1 MKVEKQVASFAALR
15 GQPLWKLLASTNAP
29 FTLAILQ
36 SNLFEDEQRLP
47 ASILHERVAN
57 ELEILRHA
65 EAGLPR
71 TAQEYVA
78 EWLVNGYVERRFLPG
93 EPEEQYE
100 LSAAGVAAI
109 RFIQSLDTPY
119 TAATESR
126 LSLVISA
133 LVQLAEDTDT
143 DKERRIKRLMEERDR
158 IDKEIEA
165 VQLGEVEIL
174 PAATAYERATEIIAL
189 ADNLVGDFRR
199 VRDQF
204 DHLHR
209 ELRQKIM
216 EDGPSR
222 GTVLEALFAGI
233 DVIGDSPAGR
243 SFIAFWRLLT
253 DPRQSSAMDQ
263 ALDDV
268 LTREFAKDLDS
279 KDRRFLMSLMSTLL
293 RQGGAVHEVFQT
305 FAKSLKHF
313 VASREYLEQRRLQQV
328 IKEAQR
334 AALSVKDHVKPGYL
348 LDYWLELTSSR
359 IRSASQWVLY
369 DPATQA
375 PSAGMSPGQSA
386 GIDLETIG
394 ELVARSEIDFRSL
407 RENVIAL
414 LQRDGQASIAQ
425 VLERFPARQGLGSV
439 VGLLTLGTRH
449 GVHAPEQVELVSWTG
464 EDGVERS
471 ARIPKF
477 YFSREKAHELA

>member
-1 MKVEKQVASFAALR
+1 
-15 GQPLWKLLASTNAP
+15 
-29 FTLAILQ
+29 
-36 SNLFEDEQRLP
+36 
-47 ASILHERVAN
+47 
-57 ELEILRHA
+57 
-65 EAGLPR
+65 
-71 TAQEYVA
+71 
-78 EWLVNGYVERRFLPG
+78 
-93 EPEEQYE
+93 
-100 LSAAGVAAI
+100 
-109 RFIQSLDTPY
+109 
-119 TAATESR
+119 
-126 LSLVISA
+126 
-133 LVQLAEDTDT
+133 
-143 DKERRIKRLMEERDR
+143 
-158 IDKEIEA
+158 
-165 VQLGEVEIL
+165 
-174 PAATAYERATEIIAL
+174 
-189 ADNLVGDFRR
+189 
-199 VRDQF
+199 
-204 DHLHR
+204 
-209 ELRQKIM
+209 
-216 EDGPSR
+216 
-222 GTVLEALFAGI
+222 VLEALFAGI
-233 DVIGDSPAGR
+233 DVIGESPAGR

-253 DPRQSSAMDQ
+253 DPSQSAAMDQ

-293 RQGGAVHEVFQT
+293 RQGGTVHEVFQN

-334 AALSVKDHVKPGYL
+334 AALSVKDHVKPGRS
-348 LDYWLELTSSR
+348 LDYWLELTSSY

-375 PSAGMSPGQSA
+375 PPAGMTPGQSA

-407 RENVIAL
+407 RENILAF
-414 LQRDGQASIAQ
+414 LQQDGQASIAQ

-449 GVHAPEQVELVSWTG
+449 GVRAPEQLELVSWTG